1 MEHMNLSFLSPC
13 RQQFKDFVD
22 TICAVPAEGVE
33 NQQPASYSAPR
44 AIFSRLPP
52 SSKEGFPRTPYLIDH
67 CRNLSAL
74 VNLWMESYRGAHSGF
89 INAPIHD
96 TDLRQ
101 FHTLCTEL
109 RLKAQASLANA
120 DHVEKGINTVSER
133 WITIAERVEQ
143 FPEDFYLYTDSSEPT
158 SGSTGDHTSPNY
170 AYPLTPDLT
179 RSPMHSP
186 DTEDN
191 LTFDE
196 DSNTLPM
203 RDRPRGRSN
212 ISNFSSPY
220 LNSSGD
226 KMRSQTSI
234 VSADAVSHHSV
245 ALNVNSHS
253 ASATNSPANL
263 SRTPSRTASS
273 LNMPSSAS
281 VASLSDVENT
291 DNRDSHRKTMT
302 PRPRYDEGARTSS
315 RDLLEQG
322 KVPPQKTQERSTS
335 RFTLFGRKKK

>member
-1 MEHMNLSFLSPC
+1 MEHMNLAFLSPC

-74 VNLWMESYRGAHSGF
+74 VNLWMDSYRGAHSGF

-96 TDLRQ
+96 ADLRQ

-143 FPEDFYLYTDSSEPT
+143 FPEDFYLYSDPSEPVSANT
-158 SGSTGDHTSPNY
+158 REYYSSPDD
-170 AYPLTPDLT
+170 AYPFTSDLT
-179 RSPMHSP
+179 RSPVHSP
-186 DTEDN
+186 DSGDN
-191 LTFDE
+191 LTPDE
-196 DSNTLPM
+196 DNTLLP
-203 RDRPRGRSN
+203 RDRPRGRSHL
-212 ISNFSSPY
+212 SNFSSPY
-220 LNSSGD
+220 LDSGD
-226 KMRSQTSI
+226 RVRSQTS
-234 VSADAVSHHSV
+234 VLSTDAASHHSG
-245 ALNVNSHS
+245 LNQNSHS
-253 ASATNSPANL
+253 ASATNSPIDL
-263 SRTPSRTASS
+263 SRAPSRTASS
-273 LNMPSSAS
+273 INMPSSAS
-281 VASLSDVENT
+281 VASLSDVET
-291 DNRDSHRKTMT
+291 AERRESRRTMT
-302 PRPRYDEGARTSS
+302 PRSRYDHDIRASS
-315 RDLLEQG
+315 RDLPEQG
-322 KVPPQKTQERSTS
+322 GGTPKGHERSTS